1 MKMSTLTLDNA
12 AIMEAVVSRLVDE
25 FMRTDDQLYDE
36 VEKRISGKIDTLFL
50 KHVEPRIQQELDR
63 ALADVFHKEYQKRT
77 AWGENDGEKTTISKE
92 LEKLMSGFWAQTV
105 DKDGKPS
112 TYAKL
117 TRAEYTMAKVLGD
130 DFNKQT
136 ERYLVQAAAWLKDG
150 MRDHLRGE
158 VDKMLANLF
167 HVKSAQD
174 QAEGRYK

>member
-1 MKMSTLTLDNA
+1 MSAITLDNA
-12 AIMEAVVSRLVDE
+12 AIMEAVVGRLVDE

-36 VEKRISGKIDTLFL
+36 VEKRISKKIDALFL
-50 KHVEPRIQQELDR
+50 KNVEPRIQQELDR
-63 ALADVFHKEYQKRT
+63 ALADVFHKEYQQRT
-77 AWGENDGEKTTISKE
+77 AWGENEGEPTTISKE

-167 HVKSAQD
+167 HVNSAQD